1 MTNTALRLYGFMSP
15 PPEPCCVLETW
26 RTQRGS
32 TGIFSYQ
39 LACFNGTCAPVVN
52 ALKYY
57 YRIRDVDTRAYYSL
71 NQEPKMGYTRQ
82 VKYIGD

>member
-1 MTNTALRLYGFMSP
+1 
-15 PPEPCCVLETW
+15 
-26 RTQRGS
+26 
-32 TGIFSYQ
+32 
-39 LACFNGTCAPVVN
+39 N